1 MGALFECECGF
12 NLDRNV
18 NASIDLLQTA
28 VSKRLEVA
36 GGLWFDPG
44 AFRHDAMMILYEP
57 AMAARSEPNGMS
69 GELEVVVP

>member
-1 MGALFECECGF
+1 MGALFECECGLD
-12 NLDRNV
+12 LDRNV

-36 GGLWFDPG
+36 GGLRFDPG

-69 GELEVVVP
+69 EETAVVPP